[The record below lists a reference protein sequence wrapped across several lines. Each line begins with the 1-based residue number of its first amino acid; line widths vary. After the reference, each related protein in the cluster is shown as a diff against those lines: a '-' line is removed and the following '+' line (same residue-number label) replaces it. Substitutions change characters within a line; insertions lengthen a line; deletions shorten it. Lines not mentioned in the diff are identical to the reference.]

1 VTIKNIVTFSKLSD
15 SKKPSDEGFFLT
27 VFLELNG
34 SSLHL
39 QYMNKKIFIPLLL
52 LIIIVSGFTQVKPP
66 VKKVYGYKQAS
77 IPGILPHYSEEND
90 IQPSGK
96 TRPKQN
102 YNYWFY
108 LEFPKTEKI
117 NISGLWISG
126 IRYDIKAD
134 TIIDL
139 PVRKIVFTGMEEN
152 DTTIMVPVTKNKI
165 LLIYPSG
172 ESKVNDPKYSLG
184 LTRSNE
190 LVVRYVWKNKT
201 YYTTMKKLK
210 ELTPDVR
217 Q

>member
-1 VTIKNIVTFSKLSD
+1 MTIKNIVTFSKLSG

-27 VFLELNG
+27 VFLELNS

-39 QYMNKKIFIPLLL
+39 QYMNKKLFISLFP

-77 IPGILPHYSEEND
+77 IPGILPNYSEEND
-90 IQPSGK
+90 IKPSAK
-96 TRPKQN
+96 TKPRQN
-102 YNYWFY
+102 FNYWFY
-108 LEFPKTEKI
+108 LEFPKNEKI
-117 NISGLWISG
+117 NVTGLWISG
-126 IRYDIKAD
+126 IRHDIKAD

-139 PVRKIVFTGMEEN
+139 PVRKIVFTGMQKN
-152 DTTIMVPVTKNKI
+152 DTTIMVPVTKDKI
-165 LLIYPSG
+165 ILVYPSG
-172 ESKVNDPKYSLG
+172 ESNFNDSKHALN
-184 LTRSNE
+184 LARENE

-210 ELTPDVR
+210 ELNPDVR